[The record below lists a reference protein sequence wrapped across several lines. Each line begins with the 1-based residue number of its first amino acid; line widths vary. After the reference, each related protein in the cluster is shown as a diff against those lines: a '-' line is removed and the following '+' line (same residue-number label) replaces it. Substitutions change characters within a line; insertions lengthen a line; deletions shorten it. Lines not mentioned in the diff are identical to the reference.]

1 MWEPFRLCC
10 NEAKHWMS
18 CFVCFLCYDDCCLKK
33 TPHNTY
39 FIGTRELT
47 RILRITNH
55 MHFSPSFPIHR
66 LLKQPYGVL
75 QLSLAVRRVVWNGV
89 FFFTALRHPSI
100 LHTVMMNIP

>member
-1 MWEPFRLCC
+1 
-10 NEAKHWMS
+10 
-18 CFVCFLCYDDCCLKK
+18 
-33 TPHNTY
+33 
-39 FIGTRELT
+39 
-47 RILRITNH
+47 

-100 LHTVMMNIP
+100 LHTIVMNISRLPLFSLVLLYGFPNSGVA